1 VRVVHPEPDA
11 QELTEEPGTT
21 PDPARPTTM
30 LWHPSDRDRV
40 KEALRTALGALDER
54 TRFSQAL
61 FDDPQVLG
69 VADPRRLR
77 DQIANDQAATVI
89 LRSLL
94 DGGDTQ
100 QGIEQR

>member
-1 VRVVHPEPDA
+1 VHSEPDA
-11 QELTEEPGTT
+11 QALTERSATVH
-21 PDPARPTTM
+21 DPAQPTTM

-40 KEALRTALGALDER
+40 KDALRAALDALDER
-54 TRFSQAL
+54 TQFSQAIL
-61 FDDPQVLG
+61 GDPQVLG

-77 DQIANDQAATVI
+77 DQIATDRAATVV

-94 DGGDTQ
+94 DDGDTQ